1 MYQKAMPA
9 GAAGYVTPSYGMEAI
24 LNPSA
29 TTNEEPAVTPVEPQ
43 GPTKIT
49 SWLIVDH
56 NNFAQ
61 AVQNQL
67 VDYYNNYPTEAAQDG
82 QTWPPFTASKFPWL
96 VINYNF
102 DGDSEVIV
110 KYNGTIVFND
120 WKPTA
125 KVTREDNTQVNR
137 TYAIMS
143 VPEDLGLTQFTETV
157 EGNETS
163 LNPSNIE
170 VFIG

>member
-9 GAAGYVTPSYGMEAI
+9 GSAGIMAPSYGMETI
-24 LNPSA
+24 LK
-29 TTNEEPAVTPVEPQ
+29 PVEQTIIIEEPQ

-56 NNFAQ
+56 NNFEQ
-61 AVQNQL
+61 ARQNQL
-67 VDYYNNYPTEAAQDG
+67 VDYYNNYPTEATQDG
-82 QTWPPFTASKFPWL
+82 ETWPPFTPSKFPWL

-102 DGDSEVIV
+102 DGNSEVIV
-110 KYNGTIVFND
+110 KYNGTIVFDD
-120 WKPTA
+120 WKPSA
-125 KVTREDNTQVNR
+125 KITNELNNQVDR

-157 EGNETS
+157 SGNETS
-163 LNPSNIE
+163 INPSNIE